1 MEVKSEKLDFKDK
14 VQSKIGSLDNI
25 SHVPGGGNK
34 KVKGSVVGTGLLCCC
49 VCPCALR
56 VPGGWAQRRT
66 RWPGS
71 SLAHTTLNHLLPKF
85 WWGAVSKS
93 PLPVEGGR
101 AEGSRA
107 AFSSPGD
114 VGAWRWRSCGARS
127 LSSSCPRPP
136 E

>member
-34 KVKGSVVGTGLLCCC
+34 KVKGSVVRAGLLCCC
-49 VCPCALR
+49 VCPCALG

-71 SLAHTTLNHLLPKF
+71 SLAHTT
-85 WWGAVSKS
+85 
-93 PLPVEGGR
+93 
-101 AEGSRA
+101 
-107 AFSSPGD
+107 
-114 VGAWRWRSCGARS
+114 
-127 LSSSCPRPP
+127 
-136 E
+136 